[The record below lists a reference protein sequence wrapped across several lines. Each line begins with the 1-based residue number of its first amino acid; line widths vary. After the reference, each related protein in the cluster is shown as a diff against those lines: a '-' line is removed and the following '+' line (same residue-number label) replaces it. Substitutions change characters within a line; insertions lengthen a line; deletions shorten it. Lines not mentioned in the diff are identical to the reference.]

1 MSKKYSFMGA
11 LQPTGYGIAS
21 MSIARALHELGHE
34 VRFFDISQGIGELY
48 YNTAAEQNILTKL
61 SKDALFFDHDAPCI
75 RMWHQFG
82 LDKWVGRG
90 KKWGWPIFELD
101 KFNDLE
107 KHHLGFPDELIVC
120 SQWAA
125 DVIKAE
131 TDRNAHVVPLGVD
144 TTIFHPGSEERDEE
158 QPFVFMNIGKWEVRK
173 GHDIL
178 ADIYN
183 MAFRPDDN
191 VRLHVLA
198 PLWASASERRD
209 WIEYYKNTDMG
220 STIQFIDRQPSH
232 LQVAEIIR
240 SCDCGVFPARAEGW
254 NMELLEMM
262 SCGRP
267 VIAVN
272 YSGQTEYMSEDNC
285 MLVEPDGL
293 ETAADGKWFHGQGS
307 WANIG
312 EAEMQQ
318 FADHMRAIYEDWK
331 FNHAGVATAEAFS
344 WTNAA
349 RKFAEIVE

>member
-1 MSKKYSFMGA
+1 MGA

-21 MSIARALHELGHE
+21 ISIARALHELGHE
-34 VRFFDISQGIGELY
+34 VKFFDISRAGGDNLY
-48 YNTAAEQNILTKL
+48 YNTAAEQSILTKL
-61 SKDALFFDHDAPCI
+61 KGDSLFFDYDAPCV

-82 LDKWVGRG
+82 LDEWIGRG

-131 TDRNAHVVPLGVD
+131 TGRESHVVPLGVD
-144 TTIFHPGSEERDEE
+144 PTIFHPGPEERDED
-158 QPFVFMNIGKWEVRK
+158 QPFIFTNIGKWEVRK

-183 MAFRPDDN
+183 LAFRPDDN
-191 VRLHVLA
+191 VQLHVLA

-209 WIEYYKNTDMG
+209 WMEYYKNTDMG
-220 STIQFIDRQPSH
+220 DSIHFVERQKSH
-232 LQVAEIIR
+232 IEVAAIMR
-240 SCDCGVFPARAEGW
+240 NSHCGVFPARAEGW

-262 SCGRP
+262 ACGRP

-272 YSGQTEYMSEDNC
+272 YSGQTEYMNDENC
-285 MLVEPDGL
+285 HCIEPDGL
-293 ETAADGKWFHGQGS
+293 ELAADGKWFHGQGS
-307 WANIG
+307 WASIG
-312 EAEMQQ
+312 DKQMQQ
-318 FADHMRAIYEDWK
+318 FADNMRAVYENWQ
-331 FNHAGVATAEAFS
+331 FNKAGVDTAQQFS

-349 RKFAEIVE
+349 KKFAKIVE